1 VRAGEAGPGPVIVV
15 GGGANVSGKEIMMLG
30 LARGLRAARFDV
42 RFITSI
48 WSGNGDFIARLDTE
62 GFKYDRARL
71 GFISMSLSW
80 KPFIWTFDQVRH
92 WPSLVAAYRQIV
104 RNAQPRAVIHTN
116 WHHALLLLPWLD
128 ARRDIYWAH
137 EVMPVNARYRRLF
150 RAIAN
155 RVAYVVCVSKTVAD
169 SVRRLGVDHEK
180 IVVVH
185 NGTALDDTPD
195 TRVLAMPVRLG
206 IAGQVAEWKGHDDLV
221 EAIARLDDRRSVVVS
236 VFGRG
241 NAEYV
246 AALEQ
251 KAQRLGVADRIEW
264 RGFVAATRDIYDE
277 IDVCLVPSRFE
288 EPFGLVALEAGMR
301 GRAVIATR
309 VGGLSEIVVDGETG
323 LLVEPSRPDRLAAA
337 ISSLVN
343 EPDRITAMGG
353 AARIR
358 CRREFSYERFI
369 ERFTEVIDRIGG
381 TPRELRSA

>member
-1 VRAGEAGPGPVIVV
+1 VIVV

-42 RFITSI
+42 QFITST
-48 WSGNGDFIARLDTE
+48 WSGNGDFIARLDAD
-62 GFKYDRARL
+62 GFRYDLARL
-71 GFISMSLSW
+71 GFISMSRSW

-92 WPSLVAAYRQIV
+92 WPSLVASYRRIV
-104 RNAQPRAVIHTN
+104 RNAQPRSIIHTN

-128 ARRDIYWAH
+128 SRRDIYWAH
-137 EVMPVNARYRRLF
+137 EVMPVNARYRQLF

-155 RVAYVVCVSKTVAD
+155 RVACVVCVSKTVAD
-169 SVRRLGVDHEK
+169 SIGRLGVDPAK

-195 TRVLAMPVRLG
+195 THRLAMPVRLG

-221 EAIARLDDRRSVVVS
+221 EAIARLDDRRSVVVT

-241 NAEYV
+241 NDEYV
-246 AALEQ
+246 AALEE
-251 KAQRLGVADRIEW
+251 KARRLGVADRIQW
-264 RGFVAATRDIYDE
+264 RGFVTATREIYDE

-288 EPFGLVALEAGMR
+288 EPFGLVALEAGLS
-301 GRAVIATR
+301 GRPVIATR

-337 ISSLVN
+337 ISALVS
-343 EPDRITAMGG
+343 EPDRIAAMGS
-353 AARIR
+353 AARKR
-358 CRREFSYERFI
+358 CRQEFSYERFI
-369 ERFTEVIDRIGG
+369 DRFTDVIDRIGG
-381 TPRELRSA
+381 TSRELRSA